1 MCLIFSWKT
10 WIIDNKDYGFGY
22 CLTNFLSS
30 DIFMNNMINRYIPSF
45 GFTISC
51 GLSLVLP
58 DLRSV

>member
-30 DIFMNNMINRYIPSF
+30 DIFMNNMINRQ
-45 GFTISC
+45 
-51 GLSLVLP
+51 
-58 DLRSV
+58 